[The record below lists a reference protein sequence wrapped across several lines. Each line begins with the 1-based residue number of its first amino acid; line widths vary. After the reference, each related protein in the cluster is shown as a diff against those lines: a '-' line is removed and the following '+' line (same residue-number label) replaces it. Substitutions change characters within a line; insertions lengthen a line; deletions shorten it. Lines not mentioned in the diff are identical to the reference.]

1 MHLFSQKLT
10 PTPTPLTGHQ
20 VSPGCQTARSDG
32 CHMAH
37 SDGAIWHT
45 PLVPYGTH
53 DRCKSIEK
61 NLPFSMIFRHSDGAI
76 WHTPLVPY
84 GTHDRC
90 HMATGTL
97 GVCHYGGT
105 WCPSVAGGGGEF
117 FVSDHHIEAREPPG
131 KVRRTFGC
139 WRHRL
144 FFFPLE
150 ASCQNRGG
158 GPGDSRTPGCRT
170 RCLLQPPGVLGPGER
185 CPPGGPGPG
194 DSWSPGVPDHRLLV
208 PGAVPGPGPWFLMSG
223 VGGGGGFRARTP
235 GSAIFS

>member
-1 MHLFSQKLT
+1 MNIWRAKRAQRRAAPYAPVNIDTSEHRTFRCTPHLSLRQRTF
-10 PTPTPLTGHQ
+10 
-20 VSPGCQTARSDG
+20 
-32 CHMAH
+32 
-37 SDGAIWHT
+37 
-45 PLVPYGTH
+45 
-53 DRCKSIEK
+53 RCAACTKVQI
-61 NLPFSMIFRHSDGAI
+61 LR
-76 WHTPLVPY
+76 
-84 GTHDRC
+84 
-90 HMATGTL
+90 
-97 GVCHYGGT
+97 VC
-105 WCPSVAGGGGEF
+105 SAGGLLFEGQMEDLGGG
-117 FVSDHHIEAREPPG
+117 SG
-131 KVRRTFGC
+131 KVRRTLGC